1 MEIILK
7 EQKNILE
14 VQNELMNILPDITAG
29 KPYVCEIKRY
39 YERRSLDANA
49 YFHVLVDK
57 IAKVLKRSADDI
69 KTQMNLEYGTYAKD
83 EKTGKVAGFK
93 ALKDIPISKYCR
105 YANAT
110 GEVVEDGK
118 VFIKYLIRKDTHEL
132 DNKEMAQLIDGVIQ
146 EANDLGIETLTPGQ
160 LAALEGYKK

>member
-1 MEIILK
+1 MEILIQ
-7 EQKNILE
+7 EQKDILQ
-14 VQNELMNILPDITAG
+14 VQNELMNVLPEIANG
-29 KPYVCEIKRY
+29 KPYYCEIKRHH
-39 YERRSLDANA
+39 ERRSLDANA

-57 IAKVLKRSADDI
+57 IAKALKRSVYDI

-83 EKTGKVAGFK
+83 ESNNKVAGFK
-93 ALKDIPISKYCR
+93 ALKDIPIGKYCR
-105 YANAT
+105 YANPI

-146 EANDLGIETLTPGQ
+146 EANDLGIETLTPSQ
-160 LAALEGYKK
+160 LATLEGYQK